1 MMKSFLEFG
10 KNQFFSPLSDF
21 SLREI
26 ESKLHTNLSK
36 MGVYQRHFVKA
47 KEREEKKKVDSDI
60 GSFSIKK
67 MENIEAN
74 LGRIAELL
82 EEKKASAVIRKIIE
96 KNRRIQRHKK
106 NIMDNNGMIDICVNC
121 LVIYFNIYN
130 RLRNKS
136 NII

>member
-1 MMKSFLEFG
+1 
-10 KNQFFSPLSDF
+10 
-21 SLREI
+21 
-26 ESKLHTNLSK
+26 
-36 MGVYQRHFVKA
+36 
-47 KEREEKKKVDSDI
+47 
-60 GSFSIKK
+60 